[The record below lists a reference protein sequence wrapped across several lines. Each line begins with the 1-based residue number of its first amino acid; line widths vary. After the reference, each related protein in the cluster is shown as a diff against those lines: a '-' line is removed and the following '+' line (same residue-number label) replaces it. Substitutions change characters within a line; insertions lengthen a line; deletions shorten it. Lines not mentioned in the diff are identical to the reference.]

1 MRLRRALVLCA
12 VGLAVIAA
20 GCGGSSSDS
29 SDDDGATAAAATT
42 AEASEAVPANEWAAA
57 VCRALTSWQSEIT
70 SGTPDLADVQ
80 DLEATKQAVADYL
93 DSVSTATGSLVEDVE
108 AAGVPDV
115 DEGESIAADFESA
128 LSSVQ
133 QSFEDAKTQ
142 VEGLS
147 TADPGAFATELQEV
161 GTTLQ
166 SAGTEATSVFDG
178 LSVQYPALNDAIDSE
193 PACSSL

>member
-1 MRLRRALVLCA
+1 MRRRRALVLCA
-12 VGLAVIAA
+12 VALAGLAA

-29 SDDDGATAAAATT
+29 SDDGGATTAAPTT
-42 AEASEAVPANEWAAA
+42 AEAAEAVPANDWAAA
-57 VCRALTSWQSEIT
+57 VCDALISWQGELT

-93 DSVSTATGSLVEDVE
+93 EGVSTATGSLVEDVE

-115 DEGESIAADFESA
+115 DEGDAIATDFKSA
-128 LSSVQ
+128 LSSVE

-147 TADPGAFATELQEV
+147 TDDPGAFAAELQEV

-166 SAGTEATSVFDG
+166 AAGTEATSVFDN
-178 LSVQYPALNDAIDSE
+178 LSAQYPALNDAIDNE
-193 PACSSL
+193 PACSSF